1 MKNSKMNF
9 DEILNSKNFSK
20 KPQLFTIDNLKDY
33 INMTTQ
39 ERKEIVSSFCSEEEI
54 DELMKKDYSLDST
67 MLIQFA
73 LEDFNMTIDQLSD
86 KTRVKKETLKEI
98 VTGKL
103 LPWKLK
109 VEEILQ
115 IIHTLNISIDEF
127 VKGLQNKTI
136 IVDSKDINISG
147 IQLPRA
153 KNMTKREQKRAMID
167 MEKQIIIQ
175 DEKREREKFI
185 QALNSFVNR

>member
-9 DEILNSKNFSK
+9 DEILNSKNFIK

-33 INMTTQ
+33 INMTSQ

-54 DELMKKDYSLDST
+54 NELMNKDYNLDST

-127 VKGLQNKTI
+127 VKGLKNKTI
-136 IVDSKDINISG
+136 IVDPKDINISG

-175 DEKREREKFI
+175 DEEREREKFI
-185 QALNSFVNR
+185 QTLNSFVNR